1 MFSSEVLS
9 KALARVE
16 ATVGFPLPYTIAA
29 ERCAPGEGLTVTLEG
44 NRARILAGD
53 EAALTRSLFLLAR
66 CVREGR
72 DALHVHQER
81 RFASCGVMADVS
93 RGAVLTPE
101 AARRL
106 IDQLASLGMNL
117 LMLYTEDTYAVPEYP
132 LQGYLRGRYSQDELR
147 ALDAYAADAG
157 VELVPCIQTL
167 GHMEQLLQWDA
178 SAELRDQRDI
188 LMIDDERT
196 YALIDAQLRA
206 LRGCVRTSRIHIGMD
221 EAHGVGLGR
230 YLLEHGMTDRFELL
244 SRHLRRVIELCEC
257 YGFRPIMWSDMF
269 FRLGSRTNDYYD
281 EQAVI
286 PQEVI
291 DHLPPVD
298 LCYWDYYHDSE
309 AFYDRMIA
317 QHERMGRETVFAG
330 GVWTWAGFLPQV
342 QLTEATMRPALRVC
356 ARRRVRTVLAT
367 MWGDDGAETNLFLGS
382 SLLPM
387 FSEACWQG
395 EDCPQEEIDLA
406 GECLTGLPRE
416 ALHAMGLFFPG
427 PYEKPLTGKAL
438 IWCDPLYPLCVGD
451 RDTPQAAAGR
461 AQQALD
467 VLSRH
472 AGRED
477 CRYAALLFEIVIQK
491 AHLLAHL
498 REDYL
503 CGDRDALRAASDEHI
518 PRLLTLYDQL
528 MRAHRA
534 LWERDMKRF
543 GWEVLALRYGA
554 VTGRLADAQDE
565 LRRYL
570 AGEIPSIPELEEEPL
585 CATRGVQTFANLA
598 TPSAHL

>member
-16 ATVGFPLPYTIAA
+16 ATVGFALPYAVSA
-29 ERCAPGEGLTVTLEG
+29 ERCAPGDGLTVTLKN
-44 NRARILAGD
+44 NRAHICAED
-53 EAALTRSLFLLAR
+53 EAALTRALFLLAR

-72 DALHVHQER
+72 DALAVHQER
-81 RFASCGVMADVS
+81 HFASCGVMADVS
-93 RGAVLTPE
+93 RGAGLTPD

-106 IDQLASLGMNL
+106 IDRLAALGMNL

-132 LQGYLRGRYSQDELR
+132 LQGYLRGRYSQEELR
-147 ALDAYAADAG
+147 ALDDYAAEAG

-167 GHMEQLLQWDA
+167 GHMEQLLQWDGCA
-178 SAELRDQRDI
+178 DLRDQRDI

-196 YALIDAQLRA
+196 YVLIDAQLRA
-206 LRGCVRTSRIHIGMD
+206 LRACVRTNRIHIGMD

-230 YLLEHGMTDRFELL
+230 YLLERGMANRFELL
-244 SRHLRRVIELCEC
+244 NRHLRRVIALCER

-269 FRLGSRTNDYYD
+269 FRLGSHTNDYYD

-367 MWGDDGAETNLFLGS
+367 MWGDDGAETNLFLAAG
-382 SLLPM
+382 LLPM

-395 EDCPQEEIDLA
+395 EGCPQEEIDLA

-416 ALHAMGLFFPG
+416 ALTAMGLFFPG
-427 PYEKPLTGKAL
+427 PFEKPLSGKAL
-438 IWCDPLYPLCVGD
+438 IWCDPLYPLCLGEK
-451 RDTPQAAAGR
+451 DTPQAAAAR
-461 AQQALD
+461 AQRALD
-467 VLSRH
+467 VLDRH
-472 AGRED
+472 TGRED
-477 CRYAALLFEIVIQK
+477 CRYAALLFEIVIRK
-491 AHLLAHL
+491 AKLVTHL
-498 REDYL
+498 RGDYL
-503 CGDRDALRAASDEHI
+503 RGDRDALRAAADEDI

-534 LWERDMKRF
+534 LWERDMKRQ

-554 VTGRLADAQDE
+554 VMGRLADVQDE

-570 AGEIPSIPELEEEPL
+570 AGRLPSIPELDEEPL
-585 CATRGVQTFANLA
+585 GAARGVETFASLV

>member
-1 MFSSEVLS
+1 MFTESTVS
-9 KALARVE
+9 AARARVE
-16 ATVGFPLPYTIAA
+16 GAVGFPLPYALAA
-29 ERCAPGEGLTVTLEG
+29 ERCAPGGGLTVALHSG
-44 NRARILAGD
+44 HAHILAED
-53 EAALTRSLFLLAR
+53 ETALARGLFLLAR

-72 DALHVHQER
+72 DALDVRQTR

-106 IDQLASLGMNL
+106 IDRLAALGMNL
-117 LMLYTEDTYAVPEYP
+117 LMLYTEDTYAVPEVP
-132 LQGYLRGRYSQDELR
+132 LQGYLRGRYTQQELR
-147 ALDAYAADAG
+147 ALDDYASAAG

-167 GHMEQLLQWDA
+167 GHMEQLLQWDDCA
-178 SAELRDQRDI
+178 PLRDQRDI
-188 LMIDDERT
+188 LLIDDERT

-206 LRGCVRTSRIHIGMD
+206 LRACVRTNRIHIGMD
-221 EAHGVGLGR
+221 EAHGVGLGE
-230 YLLEHGMTDRFELL
+230 YLLRHGQTDRFALLRRHL
-244 SRHLRRVIELCEC
+244 SRVIALCGR

-269 FRLGSRTNDYYD
+269 FRLGSRKNDYYD
-281 EQAVI
+281 EAAVI

-291 DHLPPVD
+291 DSLPPVD

-330 GVWTWAGFLPQV
+330 GVWTWAGFLPHV
-342 QLTEATMRPALRVC
+342 RMTEATMRPALRVC

-367 MWGDDGAETNLFLGS
+367 MWGDDGAETNLFLGL

-395 EDCPQEEIDLA
+395 EGCPQSEIDLA

-416 ALHAMGLFFPG
+416 ALDAMGLFFPC
-427 PYEKPLTGKAL
+427 PAEKPLTGKAL
-438 IWCDPLYPLCVGD
+438 IWCDPLYPLALGPQ
-451 RDTPQAAAGR
+451 DTPQAAALR
-461 AQQALD
+461 AQEALA
-467 VLSRH
+467 VLSRYP
-472 AGRED
+472 ARED
-477 CRYAALLFEIVIQK
+477 CRYAALLFEIVIGK
-491 AHLLAHL
+491 AHLLGHL
-498 REDYL
+498 RADYL
-503 CGDRDALRAASDEHI
+503 RGDRDALRAACEEEL
-518 PRLLTLYDQL
+518 PRLMTLYDQL

-543 GWEVLALRYGA
+543 GWEILALRYGA
-554 VTGRLADAQDE
+554 VSGRLADAQDA

-570 AGEIPSIPELEEEPL
+570 AGELSAVPELEEEPL
-585 CATRGVQTFANLA
+585 CATRGVQTFANLV
-598 TPSAHL
+598 TPGAHI

>member
-1 MFSSEVLS
+1 MFNEKTVSAARS
-9 KALARVE
+9 RVE
-16 ATVGFPLPYTIAA
+16 AVAGFPLPYALAA
-29 ERCAPGEGLTVTLEG
+29 ERCAPGEGLTVTLQ
-44 NRARILAGD
+44 NNHARILAED
-53 EAALTRSLFLLAR
+53 ETALTRALFLLAR

-72 DALHVHQER
+72 GALHVHQER

-93 RGAVLTPE
+93 RGAVLTPD

-106 IDQLASLGMNL
+106 IDSLAALGMNL

-132 LQGYLRGRYSQDELR
+132 LQGYLRGRYSQAELR
-147 ALDAYAADAG
+147 ALDDYAAQAG

-167 GHMEQLLQWDA
+167 GHMEQFLQWDG
-178 SAELRDQRDI
+178 SAHLRDQRDI

-206 LRGCVRTSRIHIGMD
+206 LRACVRTNRIHIGMD

-230 YLLEHGMTDRFELL
+230 YLLEHGAADRFELL
-244 SRHLRRVIELCEC
+244 SRHLRRVIELCER

-269 FRLGSRTNDYYD
+269 FRLGSCTNDYYD
-281 EQAVI
+281 GQAVI

-291 DHLPPVD
+291 DSLPPVD

-309 AFYDRMIA
+309 TFYERMIA

-356 ARRRVRTVLAT
+356 AQRRVRTVLAT
-367 MWGDDGAETNLFLGS
+367 MWGDDGAETNLFLAL

-395 EDCPQEEIDLA
+395 ESCPQEEIDLA

-416 ALHAMGLFFPG
+416 ALDAMGLFFPG
-427 PYEKPLTGKAL
+427 PYERPLTGKAL
-438 IWCDPLYPLCVGD
+438 IWCDALYPLCLGE
-451 RDTPQAAAGR
+451 RDTPQAAAQR
-461 AQQALD
+461 ARQALHI
-467 VLSRH
+467 LSRY

-477 CRYAALLFEIVIQK
+477 CRYAALLFELIIQK
-491 AHLLAHL
+491 AELMTHL
-498 REDYL
+498 RADYL
-503 CGDRDALRAASDEHI
+503 RGDRDALRAACDEHI
-518 PRLLTLYDQL
+518 PRLLTLYDRL

-534 LWERDMKRF
+534 LWERDMKRM

-554 VTGRLADAQDE
+554 VTGRLADVQDE

-570 AGEIPSIPELEEEPL
+570 AGELASIPELEEEPQE
-585 CATRGVQTFANLA
+585 ATRGVETFANLV